1 VGLSVLAATSVTVG
15 ALLYLSLRAG
25 LDEIWVAAATSW
37 GLALLLSVLIGIS
50 AWRWAERVRGGV
62 EALKGS
68 ERRFRELAEMLPAMV
83 VELDREG
90 RATYANQYAF
100 RCTGYDQ
107 QDLEDGLRPVEA
119 LFPEE
124 GRRVRDNVDRVL
136 AGENPGAHEYR
147 LRRKDGTMLPV
158 LAQSTPITQNGT
170 VTGMRSV
177 LFDLTERKAL
187 EGRLREAE
195 KLQAVGQLAGGV
207 AHDFNNMLGII
218 IGYAELLQ
226 QKPTGDKDL
235 SDSLRS
241 IWNAATSASDVVR
254 QLLAFSRR
262 QAMDV
267 RIVDLNQVT
276 ANLAKMLRRVIGE
289 HIELLLA
296 LAGDSARVR
305 ADPSQVDQILMN
317 LITNARD
324 AMPSGGTVTVRT
336 FHTPGDGSSGTPGA
350 WVGLS
355 VSDTGCGIDADTR
368 EHLFEPFFT
377 TKAAG
382 RGTGLGLASVHGIVT
397 QHGGRIEVESRPGR
411 GSTFTVYLPTAGEA
425 EREAAPVHEA
435 IEPSLAKRLVLVVED
450 EEHFRHLVAAMLETL
465 GCRTLVAAGPL
476 EALSQARSSP
486 EPIDLVLT
494 DLVMPDMHG
503 CELAERLRE
512 SRPALAVVLISG
524 YASELL
530 ERYGLS
536 TEGFLFLRKPF
547 TLAELKTKLRQALA
561 RARPAR
567 ADQESAAVAV
577 H

>member
-1 VGLSVLAATSVTVG
+1 VG
-15 ALLYLSLRAG
+15 ALLYPSLRAE
-25 LDEIWVAAATSW
+25 LDEIWVAAAASW
-37 GLALLLSVLIGIS
+37 GLALLLSVLIGFS
-50 AWRWAERVRGGV
+50 AWRWAEAEHARRGA
-62 EALKGS
+62 EAAKGG
-68 ERRFRELAEMLPAMV
+68 ERRFHELAEMLPAMV

-100 RCTGYDQ
+100 RCTGYSQ
-107 QDLEDGLRPVEA
+107 QDLEGGLRPVEV

-124 GRRVRDNVDRVL
+124 GHRVRDNVDRIL
-136 AGENPGAHEYR
+136 AGEITGAHEYR
-147 LRRKDGTMLPV
+147 LRRRDGTSLPV
-158 LAQSTPITQNGT
+158 LAQSTPITQDGT

-187 EGRLREAE
+187 EARLREAE

-218 IGYAELLQ
+218 IGYADLLQ
-226 QKPTGDKDL
+226 QKPTGDKEL

-289 HIELLLA
+289 HIELRLS
-296 LAGDSARVR
+296 LAGDPARVR

-317 LITNARD
+317 LIANARD

-336 FHTPGDGSSGTPGA
+336 FHTPGSGSAGAPDA

-377 TKAAG
+377 TKATG
-382 RGTGLGLASVHGIVT
+382 RGTGLGLASVHGTVS
-397 QHGGRIEVESRPGR
+397 QHGGRIEVESRR
-411 GSTFTVYLPTAGEA
+411 DQGSTFAVYLPSAGEI
-425 EREAAPVHEA
+425 ERETAPVREA

-450 EEHFRHLVAAMLETL
+450 EEHFRHLAAAMLESL
-465 GCRTLVAAGPL
+465 GCRTLVASGPR
-476 EALSQARSSP
+476 EALSLASSSP

-503 CELAERLRE
+503 RELADQLRE
-512 SRPALAVVLISG
+512 SRPGLPVVLISG
-524 YASELL
+524 YASDLL

-536 TEGFLFLRKPF
+536 TEGFVLLRKPF
-547 TLAELKTKLRQALA
+547 ALAELETKLRQALA
-561 RARPAR
+561 RAQPAQ
-567 ADQESAAVAV
+567 ADQEDAGVAV